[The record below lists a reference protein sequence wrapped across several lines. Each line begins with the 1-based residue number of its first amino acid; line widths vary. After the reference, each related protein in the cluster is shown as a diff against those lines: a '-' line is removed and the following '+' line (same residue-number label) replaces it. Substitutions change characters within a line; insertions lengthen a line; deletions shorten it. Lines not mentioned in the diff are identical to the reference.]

1 MSLRGSIKLTL
12 FMVAFALTANAQIQL
27 DKKFS
32 KIPEESRERLIERLN
47 LYFTSF
53 QNKQYEKMYELIAD
67 RAYTG
72 RVRPTKEAYIK
83 QSQETDEQERRSIPV
98 NFKVE
103 RIEKIHLPNNKQQVD
118 YYYIVIKAK
127 ALYKGRVSDDTFY
140 VTVFWEKDNWYFM
153 VNQIE
158 I

>member
-1 MSLRGSIKLTL
+1 MSLRGSIKLAL
-12 FMVAFALTANAQIQL
+12 IMVALAVAANAQIKL

-32 KIPEESRERLIERLN
+32 KVPLESRERLVERLN

-53 QNKQYEKMYELIAD
+53 HNKQYEKMYELIANP
-67 RAYTG
+67 AYSG
-72 RVRPTKEAYIK
+72 RERPAKEEYIK
-83 QSQETDEQERRSIPV
+83 QSQETDEQGLRSIPI

-103 RIEKIHLPNNKQQVD
+103 RLEKIHLPDNKKQVD
-118 YYYIVIKAK
+118 YYHMVIKAK

-140 VTVFWEKDNWYFM
+140 VTAFWEKDDWYFM